1 MRARLSRAL
10 DVLAIGL
17 LAFFL
22 VAAVPQ
28 AMLRALGML
37 RLAKQAAH
45 ESDEAARARAYG
57 EDYTRAID
65 EIRRA
70 IPASGGY
77 LLVEGGRPQ
86 DGGVYWVRY
95 DLAPRRAVYLGHLSE
110 LTDARR
116 LRKRIGANLRQV
128 VVAYGPGLA
137 PRLYERYRFVNEIE
151 RRAAAATGAGSGA
164 ARSPG
169 GPTPGEREPGAGP
182 PRSGAPGGRTPATAA
197 PVGDGR

>member
-1 MRARLSRAL
+1 VRARLSRAL

-17 LAFFL
+17 LGFFL

-37 RLAKQAAH
+37 RLAKQAAR
-45 ESDEAARARAYG
+45 ESDGEARARVYG
-57 EDYTRAID
+57 EAYTRAID

-70 IPASGGY
+70 IPAGGGY

-86 DGGVYWVRY
+86 DGGAYWVRY
-95 DLAPRRAVYLGHLSE
+95 DLAPRRAVYLGLLGE

-128 VVAYGPGLA
+128 VVAYGPGLP

-151 RRAAAATGAGSGA
+151 RRAAAAA
-164 ARSPG
+164 
-169 GPTPGEREPGAGP
+169 PTA
-182 PRSGAPGGRTPATAA
+182 
-197 PVGDGR
+197 DGR